1 MYKFKFSVPRLT
13 FLFKQ
18 TTSVLNEVLQFT
30 SPVDKLLSNF
40 FKIHKKIGQ
49 IDRAFISESVFIII
63 KNKSLVEYFCGKNI
77 GITIKSDK
85 LLLAALKIFQIV
97 ELSPEF
103 INEINIKNNEKLW
116 LQELPNFRDLFDE
129 NASSPK
135 NIQEN
140 IKPEILFSFP
150 EFLYNKFLQIFN
162 NNPQNLH
169 KFLLFQ
175 NSSASLDLRVNT
187 YKIKREKLVSK
198 IFEELPN
205 LNKQNLQHTEF
216 SPLGLRLV
224 QKIALNKL
232 SVFLNG
238 EIEVQDQA
246 SQIIGLLVDA
256 KRRQMVA
263 DFCAGAGGK
272 TLLLGSQMQNSG
284 NLYAFD
290 IDEKRLNRLK
300 PRLAR
305 SGLSNIHPVKLANLN
320 DNRLKRLAAKFDRV
334 LVDAPCSGMGTLRRN
349 PDLKWRQTPEK
360 ISELTNQQ
368 QQILNSASK
377 LVKSGGRLI
386 YATCSLLPEENAEQ
400 IHKFLQNQPNFKIVN
415 IKNELSSAINN
426 AEKFFAEIEKFPY
439 FQKIVENGFFTSIP
453 QIHNCDGFFAA
464 VLQKI

>member
-150 EFLYNKFLQIFN
+150 KFLYNKFLQIFN

-205 LNKQNLQHTEF
+205 LNKQNLQQTEF

-368 QQILNSASK
+368 
-377 LVKSGGRLI
+377 
-386 YATCSLLPEENAEQ
+386 
-400 IHKFLQNQPNFKIVN
+400 
-415 IKNELSSAINN
+415 
-426 AEKFFAEIEKFPY
+426 
-439 FQKIVENGFFTSIP
+439 
-453 QIHNCDGFFAA
+453 
-464 VLQKI
+464 

>member
-18 TTSVLNEVLQFT
+18 TTTILNEVLQFT

-49 IDRAFISESVFIII
+49 IDRSFISESVFIII
-63 KNKSLVEYFCGKNI
+63 KNKSLIEYFCGKNI

-103 INEINIKNNEKLW
+103 IKEINIKNNEKLW
-116 LQELPNFRDLFDE
+116 LQELPNSKDLFDK
-129 NASSPK
+129 NASSP
-135 NIQEN
+135 EN
-140 IKPEILFSFP
+140 IKPEILFSIP
-150 EFLYNKFLQIFN
+150 EFLYNKFLQIFDN
-162 NNPQNLH
+162 NTQNLH
-169 KFLLFQ
+169 QFLLFQ

-187 YKIKREKLVSK
+187 YKIKREKLISK
-198 IFEELPN
+198 IFDELPN
-205 LNKQNLQHTEF
+205 LNKENIQQTEF
-216 SPLGLRLV
+216 SPLGLCLV

-232 SVFLNG
+232 NVFLNG

-290 IDEKRLNRLK
+290 IDEKRLNHLK

-305 SGLSNIHPVKLANLN
+305 SGLSNIHPIKLANLN
-320 DNRLKRLAAKFDRV
+320 DNRLKRLAGKFDRV

-360 ISELTNQQ
+360 ISELTKQQ
-368 QQILNSASK
+368 QQILTSAAK

-386 YATCSLLPEENAEQ
+386 YATCSLLPEENVEQ
-400 IHKFLQNQPNFKIVN
+400 IQKFLQNSPNFKIVN
-415 IKNELSSAINN
+415 IKNELSSVINN
-426 AEKFFAEIEKFPY
+426 SEKFFSEISNFGY
-439 FQKIVENGFFTSIP
+439 FHKIVENGFFTSIP

>member
-129 NASSPK
+129 NASIPK

-175 NSSASLDLRVNT
+175 NSMVFRCSMLFSL
-187 YKIKREKLVSK
+187 
-198 IFEELPN
+198 
-205 LNKQNLQHTEF
+205 
-216 SPLGLRLV
+216 
-224 QKIALNKL
+224 
-232 SVFLNG
+232 
-238 EIEVQDQA
+238 
-246 SQIIGLLVDA
+246 
-256 KRRQMVA
+256 
-263 DFCAGAGGK
+263 
-272 TLLLGSQMQNSG
+272 
-284 NLYAFD
+284 
-290 IDEKRLNRLK
+290 
-300 PRLAR
+300 
-305 SGLSNIHPVKLANLN
+305 
-320 DNRLKRLAAKFDRV
+320 
-334 LVDAPCSGMGTLRRN
+334 
-349 PDLKWRQTPEK
+349 
-360 ISELTNQQ
+360 
-368 QQILNSASK
+368 
-377 LVKSGGRLI
+377 
-386 YATCSLLPEENAEQ
+386 
-400 IHKFLQNQPNFKIVN
+400 
-415 IKNELSSAINN
+415 
-426 AEKFFAEIEKFPY
+426 
-439 FQKIVENGFFTSIP
+439 
-453 QIHNCDGFFAA
+453 
-464 VLQKI
+464 